1 MAGKNKNDVTKHE
14 VGTNTGLVSVVIPTK
29 DSGRTLRRCLDSLM
43 TQTYQ
48 NFEILIVDKRS
59 TDDTISIA
67 DEFKA
72 QDL

>member
-14 VGTNTGLVSVVIPTK
+14 AGTNTGLVSVVIPTK

>member
-14 VGTNTGLVSVVIPTK
+14 AGTNTGLVSVVIPTK

-72 QDL
+72 QNL